1 MTLLAGCGFRVTTS
15 SDIRPVDDAPLDDA
29 VEVDDAPD
37 DADAAIDAV
46 PVDAPWSA
54 ADCPINYVVVGN
66 QLTRYRIDFNAV
78 GVRAHH
84 EVCTAEGTHLAV
96 IETQQEASALR
107 QFIDGTNGLPT
118 TSFGPFVYI
127 GAAQRPNQALRDAG
141 WFSATGPFNQSFWN
155 SNEPNDGTG
164 GENNE
169 ENFAA
174 IWRDQNLLV
183 DLDHDIPVAGLCE
196 CDGKEITSEFKT
208 LIEAAPL

>member
-1 MTLLAGCGFRVTTS
+1 MAVLAGCGFRVTVGT
-15 SDIRPVDDAPLDDA
+15 DNRPVDDAVVIDA
-29 VEVDDAPD
+29 EVDAPPD
-37 DADAAIDAV
+37 EPDAAIDASV
-46 PVDAPWSA
+46 VDAPWSA
-54 ADCPINYVVVGN
+54 ADCPINYIAVGN
-66 QLTRYRIDFNAV
+66 QLTRYRLDVTAI

-84 EVCTAEGTHLAV
+84 DVCSGEGQHLVV

-107 QFIDGTNGLPT
+107 QFIDGTQGLPT
-118 TSFGPFVYI
+118 TSFGPMVYI

-141 WFSATGPFNQSFWN
+141 WFSATGPFNHAFWN
-155 SNEPNDGTG
+155 TNEPNDGTG

-183 DLDHDIPVAGLCE
+183 DLDHDIPIAGLCE
-196 CDGKEITSEFKT
+196 CDGKEITLEYKA